1 MKTRS
6 WVLVADSSRAIL
18 YEAPTKAAPLQQRE
32 VLVHP
37 EGRLHNGDLVSDAPG
52 RDTGGAP
59 GLGPRVM
66 DDQVSPKTQESLVFA
81 NALVEKLE
89 KGRNA
94 NAFDALILVAPP
106 RFLGILR
113 DNLTHE
119 LNQMVVETVAKDL
132 VRETPEKIRNHLQTL
147 L

>member
-18 YEAPTKAAPLQQRE
+18 YQAPTKAAPLQQRE
-32 VLVHP
+32 VLAHP

-52 RDTGGAP
+52 RDAGGAP
-59 GLGPRVM
+59 GLGPHVM
-66 DDQVSPKTQESLVFA
+66 DDQVSPKAQESLVFA
-81 NALVEKLE
+81 NELVEALE
-89 KGRNA
+89 KGRKA
-94 NAFDALILVAPP
+94 NAFDALVLVAPP

-119 LNQMVVETVAKDL
+119 LNQRVVETIDKDL
-132 VRETPEKIRNHLQTL
+132 VRESPEKIRAHLQSL